1 MEVNDYRYQEL
12 NLASK
17 AIIEKLQHL
26 AIEKAKLEEAIRLQ
40 KIKEEGESVKQR
52 EFMIRH
58 NMMDVPTITAKEE
71 KVVLQNSHTI
81 NQ

>member
-1 MEVNDYRYQEL
+1 
-12 NLASK
+12 
-17 AIIEKLQHL
+17 
-26 AIEKAKLEEAIRLQ
+26 
-40 KIKEEGESVKQR
+40 
-52 EFMIRH
+52 MIRH